1 MHQLKG
7 GILDESKLLQLDKSD
22 RQIKMIPDGQFQISD
37 IQSYLGVNWDIQ
49 EAEKIRDSYFKHRD
63 GVSVC
68 LREFPE
74 KSRRQLIVK
83 RSRNKA
89 GVTQMER
96 ERFSHETEITTPI
109 ETLIDE
115 FNKKYEE
122 TSVDVKKCPL
132 ECIIETRR
140 MNSMN
145 DDGVII
151 RRDVSEVLGETGKV
165 KLPETIEIDCADK
178 GKMKDIRKKISTALK
193 KIGIDLKDVTTKEK
207 KEKMAI
213 RVLDEQGNTKNQKLG
228 EDR

>member
-1 MHQLKG
+1 
-7 GILDESKLLQLDKSD
+7 
-22 RQIKMIPDGQFQISD
+22 
-37 IQSYLGVNWDIQ
+37 
-49 EAEKIRDSYFKHRD
+49 
-63 GVSVC
+63 
-68 LREFPE
+68 
-74 KSRRQLIVK
+74 
-83 RSRNKA
+83 
-89 GVTQMER
+89 MER

-122 TSVDVKKCPL
+122 TSIDVKKCPL

-145 DDGVII
+145 DDGVVI

-193 KIGIDLKDVTTKEK
+193 KIGIDLKDVTTKET

-213 RVLDEQGNTKNQKLG
+213 RVLDEQGNAKNQKLG

>member
-1 MHQLKG
+1 
-7 GILDESKLLQLDKSD
+7 
-22 RQIKMIPDGQFQISD
+22 
-37 IQSYLGVNWDIQ
+37 
-49 EAEKIRDSYFKHRD
+49 
-63 GVSVC
+63 
-68 LREFPE
+68 
-74 KSRRQLIVK
+74 
-83 RSRNKA
+83 
-89 GVTQMER
+89 MER

-122 TSVDVKKCPL
+122 TSIDVKKCPL

-178 GKMKDIRKKISTALK
+178 GKMKDIRKNLLK
-193 KIGIDLKDVTTKEK
+193 SL
-207 KEKMAI
+207 
-213 RVLDEQGNTKNQKLG
+213 
-228 EDR
+228 